1 MRLLLIEEDKRRC
14 ADFRQRLAAWRPEVE
29 LVVRDP
35 GVQGPL
41 PPEFLAQG
49 YDAVVLSDEWS
60 GGGGLPWAKELAGRS
75 GFAPLIL
82 LSGQGSTAYEAIP
95 YGVQVVARDEPGRGK
110 LIEALAAAEQQ
121 QSFARAVW
129 RTSVAGRDAQRFGGA
144 FIRGYRHIR
153 RIATGTVSD
162 LYLGES
168 EAAGELVALKVA
180 RDRHTEQTDLD
191 DSFRRFLQEYEIVQ
205 RIRSPGIVR
214 LYDLG
219 VSDEHA
225 WLVMEYFAAGDLRSR
240 MRAGL
245 SVRRALYNSIAIA
258 RALHGIHAAG
268 VLHRD
273 LKPGNV
279 MLRDDGS
286 IALIDFGLSKDAAL
300 ARDATDRGMIFGT
313 PHYMSP
319 EQGHGEPIDCRSD
332 LYSLGVILF
341 EMLAREKPYKAEN
354 PMALIY
360 KHRKEPVPRLP
371 PAFETLQPII
381 EKLLAKNPDERY
393 ADAGEAATALEG
405 AFRRMLKSEAESLN

>member
-14 ADFRQRLAAWRPEVE
+14 ADFRQRLAAWRPEAEV
-29 LVVRDP
+29 VVRDP
-35 GVQGPL
+35 VVEGPL
-41 PPEFLAQG
+41 SPEFLAQG
-49 YDAVVLSDEWS
+49 YDAVLLADAWS
-60 GGGGLPWAKELAGRS
+60 GGGGLAWAKELAGRV
-75 GFAPLIL
+75 GFAPLVL
-82 LSGQGSTAYEAIP
+82 LSSRDSAAYEVIP
-95 YGVQVVARDEPGRGK
+95 LGVQVVPYDASAHDK
-110 LIEALAAAEQQ
+110 LIEVLTACEQR

-129 RTSVAGRDAQRFGGA
+129 RTSTAGRDAQRFGGA

-168 EAAGELVALKVA
+168 EAAGALVALKVA
-180 RDRHTEQTDLD
+180 RDRHAEQGDLD

-225 WLVMEYFAAGDLRSR
+225 WLVMEYFAAGDLRAR

-245 SVRRALYNSIAIA
+245 SLRRALYNAISIA
-258 RALHGIHAAG
+258 RALQAIHAAG

-279 MLRDDGS
+279 MMRDDGS
-286 IALIDFGLSKDAAL
+286 VALIDFGLSKDAAL
-300 ARDATDRGMIFGT
+300 AGDVTDRGMIFGT

-319 EQGHGEPIDCRSD
+319 EQGHGEPIDARSD
-332 LYSLGVILF
+332 IYSLGVILF
-341 EMLAREKPYKAEN
+341 EMLAREKPYKADN

-371 PAFETLQPII
+371 SQFESLQPIL
-381 EKLLAKNPDERY
+381 ERMLAKCPDDRFT
-393 ADAGEAATALEG
+393 DAGEVATALEG
-405 AFRRMLKSEAESLN
+405 AFRQVLRNEVV

>member
-14 ADFRQRLAAWRPEVE
+14 ADFRQRLAAWRPEAE

-35 GVQGPL
+35 VVQGPL
-41 PPEFLAQG
+41 PTEFLAQG
-49 YDAVVLSDEWS
+49 YDAVILSDEWS
-60 GGGGLPWAKELAGRS
+60 GGGGLAWAKELAGRS
-75 GFAPLIL
+75 GFAPLVL
-82 LSGQGSTAYEAIP
+82 LSGADSAAYEAIP
-95 YGVQVVARDEPGRGK
+95 YGVQVVARDAPGPGK
-110 LIEALAAAEQQ
+110 LVEVLTTAEQR

-129 RTSVAGRDAQRFGGA
+129 RTSVAGREAQRFGGA

-180 RDRHTEQTDLD
+180 RDRHAEHSDLD

-214 LYDLG
+214 LFDLG

-245 SVRRALYNSIAIA
+245 SLRRALYNSIAIA
-258 RALHGIHAAG
+258 RALQAVHAAG

-319 EQGHGEPIDCRSD
+319 EQGHGEPIDARSD

-360 KHRKEPVPRLP
+360 KHRKEPVPQLP
-371 PAFETLQPII
+371 PAFAELQPII
-381 EKLLAKNPDERY
+381 DRLLAKTPDERY
-393 ADAGEAATALEG
+393 VDAGEVATALEG
-405 AFRRMLKSEAESLN
+405 AFRQMLRSESESFG

>member
-1 MRLLLIEEDKRRC
+1 
-14 ADFRQRLAAWRPEVE
+14 
-29 LVVRDP
+29 
-35 GVQGPL
+35 
-41 PPEFLAQG
+41 
-49 YDAVVLSDEWS
+49 
-60 GGGGLPWAKELAGRS
+60 
-75 GFAPLIL
+75 
-82 LSGQGSTAYEAIP
+82 
-95 YGVQVVARDEPGRGK
+95 
-110 LIEALAAAEQQ
+110 
-121 QSFARAVW
+121 
-129 RTSVAGRDAQRFGGA
+129 
-144 FIRGYRHIR
+144 
-153 RIATGTVSD
+153 
-162 LYLGES
+162 
-168 EAAGELVALKVA
+168 
-180 RDRHTEQTDLD
+180 
-191 DSFRRFLQEYEIVQ
+191 
-205 RIRSPGIVR
+205 
-214 LYDLG
+214 
-219 VSDEHA
+219 
-225 WLVMEYFAAGDLRSR
+225 
-240 MRAGL
+240 
-245 SVRRALYNSIAIA
+245 
-258 RALHGIHAAG
+258 
-268 VLHRD
+268 
-273 LKPGNV
+273 

>member
-1 MRLLLIEEDKRRC
+1 MRLLLIEADKRRC
-14 ADFRQRLAAWRPEVE
+14 ADFRQRLATWRPEAEV
-29 LVVRDP
+29 VVRDP
-35 GVQGPL
+35 VAEGPL

-49 YDAVVLSDEWS
+49 YDAVMLADDWS
-60 GGGGLPWAKELAGRS
+60 GGAGLAWAKELAGRV
-75 GFAPLIL
+75 GFAPLVL
-82 LSGQGSTAYEAIP
+82 LSSRDAAAYEAIP
-95 YGVQVVARDEPGRGK
+95 LGVQVVPHDEQAHGK
-110 LIEALAAAEQQ
+110 LIEVLAACEQR

-129 RTSVAGRDAQRFGGA
+129 RTSTAGRDAQRFGGA
-144 FIRGYRHIR
+144 FIRGYRHVR

-168 EAAGELVALKVA
+168 EAAGALVALKVA
-180 RDRHTEQTDLD
+180 RDRHAEQGDLD

-225 WLVMEYFAAGDLRSR
+225 WLVMEYFAAGDLRAR

-245 SVRRALYNSIAIA
+245 SVRRALYNSISIA
-258 RALHGIHAAG
+258 RALQAIHAAG

-286 IALIDFGLSKDAAL
+286 VALIDFGLSKDAAL
-300 ARDATDRGMIFGT
+300 EREVTDRGMIFGT

-319 EQGHGEPIDCRSD
+319 EQGHGESIDGRSD
-332 LYSLGVILF
+332 IYSLGIILF
-341 EMLAREKPYKAEN
+341 EMLAREKPYKADN

-371 PAFETLQPII
+371 QQFAALQPIL
-381 EKLLAKNPDERY
+381 ERLLAKSPDDRF

-405 AFRRMLKSEAESLN
+405 VFRQVLKSEIA